1 MAGVAPLGSSPQAG
15 DQGLGGPGQ
24 SPSKGYSPP
33 ASRTSALSSS
43 AVVETP
49 ILPHSARRA
58 GFNYEQARRDFEQ
71 ARRAAQQQTPTLFE
85 SKRHLSWTGLASRQG
100 RGLGSHIPDG
110 RGRDSVD
117 DLDDWLDR
125 PAFSV
130 PGAAGLG
137 GGFGGQR
144 PGTGRIDGERNDA
157 LLGRLEQQRAEIE
170 RHKSHI
176 DQMTEEREALQ
187 REVQRLT
194 TALHDE
200 QQRSAR
206 ACAERDR
213 ACAEREQ
220 QTQLLV
226 SERRQHATE
235 MAAKSHRPAAS
246 APAASTPGS
255 PPSSQALAAHLRVLA
270 ASHPGPAVAH
280 SAAATSGDTA
290 GKSAPAPPAKPAF
303 LSQHCSDVEATSR
316 GAQAKKAET
325 SAEGKEKSTE
335 QGKAVVSGGCAE
347 GSGEE
352 TKGTLMIPIHD
363 LKIGRKRVLE
373 EGVAGREGGVEVEL
387 GPLQHAMKLPRGT
400 AASSVAVAG
409 TGMTPTEA
417 VTDSGVWREKKAVS
431 AVRTDNA
438 SVAKVEAAE
447 AKFAQK
453 GFSFLSPSWWGL

>member
-1 MAGVAPLGSSPQAG
+1 MAGLTPLCSSPHAG

-24 SPSKGYSPP
+24 SPSKGDSPP

-49 ILPHSARRA
+49 ILPRAARPA

-71 ARRAAQQQTPTLFE
+71 GRRAAQQQPPILFE

-117 DLDDWLDR
+117 DLDDWLDL

-137 GGFGGQR
+137 RAFRSQR
-144 PGTGRIDGERNDA
+144 PGTGRSDGERNDA
-157 LLGRLEQQRAEIE
+157 LLGQLEQQRAEIE

-176 DQMTEEREALQ
+176 ARMTEGREALQ

-226 SERRQHATE
+226 SERRQHAAE

-246 APAASTPGS
+246 APAATTPGS
-255 PPSSQALAAHLRVLA
+255 PSSSQALAAHLRVLA
-270 ASHPGPAVAH
+270 ASHPGPAVAQ
-280 SAAATSGDTA
+280 SAAATSGDTT

-303 LSQHCSDVEATSR
+303 LSQHCADVEATAR
-316 GAQAKKAET
+316 GAQANQAET
-325 SAEGKEKSTE
+325 SAEGQEKSTE
-335 QGKAVVSGGCAE
+335 QGKAIVSGGCAK

-373 EGVAGREGGVEVEL
+373 EGVAGREGRADFEPGSLE
-387 GPLQHAMKLPRGT
+387 HSIKLPRAT
-400 AASSVAVAG
+400 AASSVAVG
-409 TGMTPTEA
+409 TGMTLTEA

-431 AVRTDNA
+431 VIRSDKA

-447 AKFAQK
+447 AKFAQR